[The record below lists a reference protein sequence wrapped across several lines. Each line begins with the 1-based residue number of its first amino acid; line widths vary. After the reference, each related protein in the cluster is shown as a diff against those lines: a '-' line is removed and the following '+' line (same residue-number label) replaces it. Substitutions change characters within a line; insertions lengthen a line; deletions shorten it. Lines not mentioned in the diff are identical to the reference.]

1 MESVPLRD
9 PDGPAVGP
17 KTFVLCFDG
26 TGNKFSGDESD
37 SNVLKIFRVRSY
49 ISNLTL
55 YPLIRTQSHIL
66 LFRKDPLG
74 RKRVGGG
81 NEGRKYKQT
90 GRQTERKKESKQ
102 EIEKI
107 GK

>member
-9 PDGPAVGP
+9 PNGPAVGP

-49 ISNLTL
+49 ISNLIL
-55 YPLIRTQSHIL
+55 YPLIRTQLHV
-66 LFRKDPLG
+66 LFFGKGSL
-74 RKRVGGG
+74 
-81 NEGRKYKQT
+81 
-90 GRQTERKKESKQ
+90 ERKGWGWEGMREESINRQAEKKERK
-102 EIEKI
+102 
-107 GK
+107 